1 MRIEQFIFAGVIC
14 MLLAGC
20 GAYSKSVDVRVEEE
34 RKQLAMSEM
43 SGIGEMRGNAWMSEG
58 VSVTETEVH
67 YSLPDSDGKQHIT
80 KTVTRTV
87 DKDKSIAVE
96 IEKEDSITSK
106 DMKIEE
112 TESKI
117 EETENKEMGR
127 DGLQWLVMVMAIA
140 VMGLMYRS

>member
-1 MRIEQFIFAGVIC
+1 MRIEQFICIGVMS
-14 MLLAGC
+14 MLLTGC
-20 GAYSKSVDVRVEEE
+20 GAYRKSVDVRVEEE
-34 RKQLAMSEM
+34 RKQFAMSEM

-67 YSLPDSDGKQHIT
+67 YSLPDSTGRQHVT

-87 DKDKSIAVE
+87 DTDKSINVE
-96 IEKEDSITSK
+96 VEKEDSITSK
-106 DMKIEE
+106 DM
-112 TESKI
+112 KI

-127 DGLQWLVMVMAIA
+127 DGLQWLVVVMIVA

>member
-1 MRIEQFIFAGVIC
+1 MRIEQLIFAGVIC

-34 RKQLAMSEM
+34 RKQFAMSEM

-67 YSLPDSDGKQHIT
+67 YSLPDSTGRQHIT

-87 DKDKSIAVE
+87 DKDKSIAVA
-96 IEKEDSITSK
+96 IENEDSITSK

-117 EETENKEMGR
+117 EEAENKEMGR

>member
-1 MRIEQFIFAGVIC
+1 MRIEQFICIGVMS

-20 GAYSKSVDVRVEEE
+20 GSYSKSVDVRVEEE

-87 DKDKSIAVE
+87 DKDKSIAVT

-117 EETENKEMGR
+117 EEAENKEMGR

>member
-1 MRIEQFIFAGVIC
+1 MRIEQLIFAGVIC

-67 YSLPDSDGKQHIT
+67 YSLPDSTGRQHIT

-87 DKDKSIAVE
+87 DTDKCIAVA

-117 EETENKEMGR
+117 EEEENKEMGR

>member
-1 MRIEQFIFAGVIC
+1 
-14 MLLAGC
+14 MLIAGC
-20 GAYSKSVDVRVEEE
+20 GAYRKSVDVRVEEE
-34 RKQLAMSEM
+34 RKQFAMSEM
-43 SGIGEMRGNAWMSEG
+43 SGVGVMHGNAWMSEG

-67 YSLPDSDGKQHIT
+67 YSLPDSTGKQHVT

-87 DKDKSIAVE
+87 DTDKSITVE
-96 IEKEDSITSK
+96 VEKEDSITSK

-117 EETENKEMGR
+117 EETEDKEMGR
-127 DGLQWLVMVMAIA
+127 DGLQWLVVVMIVA

>member
-1 MRIEQFIFAGVIC
+1 

-20 GAYSKSVDVRVEEE
+20 GAYRKSVDVRVEEE

-67 YSLPDSDGKQHIT
+67 YSLPDSTGKQHVT
-80 KTVTRTV
+80 KTIRRTV
-87 DKDKSIAVE
+87 DTDKSITVE
-96 IEKEDSITSK
+96 VEKEDSITSNN
-106 DMKIEE
+106 MQIEE
-112 TESKI
+112 TKSKI
-117 EETENKEMGR
+117 EETEDKEMGR
-127 DGLQWLVMVMAIA
+127 DGLQWLVVVMIVA

>member
-1 MRIEQFIFAGVIC
+1 MRIEQLIFAGVIC

-34 RKQLAMSEM
+34 RKQFAMSEM

-67 YSLPDSDGKQHIT
+67 YSLPDSTGRQHIT

-87 DKDKSIAVE
+87 DKDKRIAVA
-96 IEKEDSITSK
+96 IENKDSITSK

-117 EETENKEMGR
+117 EEAENKEMGR

>member
-1 MRIEQFIFAGVIC
+1 MS
-14 MLLAGC
+14 MLLTGC
-20 GAYSKSVDVRVEEE
+20 GAYRKSVDVRVEEE

-67 YSLPDSDGKQHIT
+67 YSLPDSTGRQHVT

-87 DKDKSIAVE
+87 DTDKSITVE
-96 IEKEDSITSK
+96 VEKEDSITSYN
-106 DMKIEE
+106 MQIEE
-112 TESKI
+112 IKSKAEQTEQ
-117 EETENKEMGR
+117 KEMGR
-127 DGLQWLVMVMAIA
+127 DGLQWLVVVMIVA

>member
-1 MRIEQFIFAGVIC
+1 
-14 MLLAGC
+14 MLLTGC
-20 GAYSKSVDVRVEEE
+20 GAYRKSVDVRVEEE
-34 RKQLAMSEM
+34 RKQFAMSEM

-67 YSLPDSDGKQHIT
+67 YSLPDSTGKQHVT

-87 DKDKSIAVE
+87 DTDKSINVE
-96 IEKEDSITSK
+96 VEKEDSITSK

-112 TESKI
+112 TENKI

-127 DGLQWLVMVMAIA
+127 DGLQWLVVVMIVA